1 MLLIK
6 NAQIFSPKFIGRKD
20 IFVCNGKIVCID
32 ENLNPNLPNLKVIEA
47 SKFIATPGLID
58 KHVHITGGGGEGG
71 FKTRVPEIMLSKFI
85 EAGITT
91 AVGLLGTDSATRSVE
106 NLVAKANALND
117 EGITCYAHTGAY
129 NVQTPTITGDIQK
142 DIVFVDKIIGI
153 KLAISD
159 HRSSSVS
166 KNELARIVSAGRV
179 AGMISSKSGHTT
191 LHMGDGK
198 KGLGLVYEALEEF
211 DIPITFF
218 QPTHVN
224 RNENLFNEAVKFLKD
239 GGYIDL
245 TCKNHL
251 SPLEAIKRIKSQGLS
266 TDRITVSS
274 DGYGSFSSYDAD
286 GKLLEIGVASV
297 RALFEEFLSLVNDG
311 FGLEEALVFFTTNV
325 ANSIA
330 IADKKGKISIGYD
343 ADLLLFDE
351 NLGLEYVI
359 AKGEILKDENGF
371 IKKGTYEY

>member
-6 NAQIFSPKFIGRKD
+6 NIEIFSPKFLGRKD

-32 ENLNPNLPNLKVIEA
+32 NDLSPNLPNLKQIDG
-47 SKFIATPGLID
+47 SKLIATPGLID

-85 EAGITT
+85 KAGITT

-117 EGITCYAHTGAY
+117 EGISCYVHTGAY
-129 NVQTPTITGDIQK
+129 NADTPTITGNIQK
-142 DIVFVDKIIGI
+142 DIVFIETIIGT

-159 HRSSSVS
+159 HRSSSVTRD
-166 KNELARIVSAGRV
+166 ELARIVSAGRV

-191 LHMGDGK
+191 LHMGDGQ
-198 KGLGLVYEALEEF
+198 KGLELVYDVLSEY

-224 RNENLFNEAVKFLKD
+224 RNENLFAQAIKFTKD

-245 TCKNHL
+245 TCKNKIT
-251 SPLEAIKRIKSQGLS
+251 PLEAVKRIKSLGIS
-266 TDRITVSS
+266 THKTTISS
-274 DGYGSFSSYDAD
+274 DGYGSYSNYDSD
-286 GKLLEIGVASV
+286 GKLIKIGVASV
-297 RALFEEFLSLVNDG
+297 KAIFEEFISFINDG
-311 FGLEEALVFFTTNV
+311 FKLEEALTFFTTNV

-330 IADKKGKISIGYD
+330 LGGKKGQLLNGYD
-343 ADLLLFDE
+343 ADILLFDE
-351 NLGLEYVI
+351 NLNLEFMI
-359 AKGEILKDENGF
+359 AKGKILKDNQGF
-371 IKKGTYEY
+371 IARGIYE